1 MSRMSIKDKQQ
12 GYNHFVNGVRVKK
25 KSSFPTAREVKEV
38 LGHVDIGHFRV
49 SHNSAAGQQNMRFL
63 WEFATYREAV
73 ADARAREKKRSEKA
87 VLEYAR
93 LGHKGRE
100 VLEALDDAIK
110 ELLDIYYNREAS
122 AEHQH
127 EVLRRLLD
135 VSRSARRLPRLQ
147 ELPTRW
153 TQDER
158 EADR

>member
-1 MSRMSIKDKQQ
+1 MPRAQ
-12 GYNHFVNGVRVKK
+12 KK
-25 KSSFPTAREVKEV
+25 NRFPTAREVKDV

-63 WEFATYREAV
+63 WEVRGPETPAGGCREVLDEFATYREAV

-93 LGHKGRE
+93 FGHKGRE

-127 EVLRRLLD
+127 EVLWHLLD
-135 VSRSARRLPRLQ
+135 VSRSARRLPRLHT
-147 ELPTRW
+147 LPTHW
-153 TQDER
+153 TEEER
-158 EADR
+158 ETP